1 MSLMNKDKA
10 LPFNKN
16 GYIRIELSKGL
27 DNGGSFLW
35 QRREE
40 KFFEFDDAEAV
51 FKDLMLYMNNHDFPF
66 DAEWDNKREIDMDL
80 FHQAH
85 KKKDK

>member
-1 MSLMNKDKA
+1 MNKDKA

-27 DNGGSFLW
+27 DNGGSYLW
-35 QRREE
+35 KRSEE
-40 KFFEFDDAEAV
+40 KFFEFDDAKAV
-51 FKDLMLYMNNHDFPF
+51 FNDLMLYMNNHDFPF